1 MITILGGLYIYLVLG
16 VTFYVI
22 SYPSPKSKTPE
33 TLECS
38 GSVLFGAQFCCLFK
52 KTVGQLPGQLPW
64 GYNRIRKQLISPNM
78 IRKQGCKHGLMGKSL
93 PEAENPLPE
102 ENRLHHHGL
111 SQIT

>member
-52 KTVGQLPGQLPW
+52 KTVGQLPGQLPRM
-64 GYNRIRKQLISPNM
+64 GIQSDTKTVDLT
-78 IRKQGCKHGLMGKSL
+78 KHDTKTGMQTWS
-93 PEAENPLPE
+93 
-102 ENRLHHHGL
+102 HGEVAA
-111 SQIT
+111 